1 MALTTKHLFPFLK
14 LMKAL
19 NIREEFK
26 KIYRNKA
33 QMEGMTEQEM
43 NVQIEER
50 GIDLIFMLIEKMP
63 DAEREIKQ
71 FLSIYADKTLEEV
84 DSLPVDEF
92 IALIKQFL
100 QEPQFKSFF
109 TQAVK

>member
-19 NIREEFK
+19 SIKDDFK

-33 QMEGMTEQEM
+33 TIEGLSETEINAM
-43 NVQIEER
+43 IEER
-50 GIDLIFMLIEKMP
+50 GIDIIFTLLEKMP
-63 DAEREIKQ
+63 DAEKEIKQ
-71 FLSIYADKTLEEV
+71 FLCIYADKTMEEMQ
-84 DSLPVDEF
+84 DMPIDEF

-100 QEPQFKSFF
+100 AEPQFKSFF
-109 TQAVK
+109 QQAVK